1 MAHLTPMF
9 AQEKTAAKLMDMSTT
24 EFIRLVEAGHL
35 PKPRDIGGIKR
46 WDVAELAR
54 IAKGEA
60 IQGGSMS
67 W

>member
-1 MAHLTPMF
+1 
-9 AQEKTAAKLMDMSTT
+9 MDMSTT